1 MNSFNHYA
9 FGAVGDWLLEQLV
22 GIRLAEPGYRAITLQ
37 PQLIQ
42 GITQACAL
50 RTTPY
55 GRVRLAWQCLNHL
68 ITVEVEIPANTTAQL
83 FLPEQ
88 EGSIT
93 LGSGSYQYSYAT
105 ETDLTRRR
113 QGGAFRCPAG
123 YAGRSC
129 RRIPCRQELQRLER
143 HDAGRRGTVCTAI
156 DKAQPAL
163 LTDQTNAIL
172 FSLHF
177 RTL

>member
-1 MNSFNHYA
+1 M
-9 FGAVGDWLLEQLV
+9 GDWLLEQLV
-22 GIRLAEPGYRAITLQ
+22 GIRPAEPGYRAITLQ

-93 LGSGSYQYSYAT
+93 LGSGSYRYSYAT
-105 ETDLTRRR
+105 ETDLTPQRFTMDTPLRTILADADAKAVLSAALPGMLDGPAAAFLAGKSFNDLKGMMP
-113 QGGAFRCPAG
+113 GGEALF
-123 YAGRSC
+123 
-129 RRIPCRQELQRLER
+129 
-143 HDAGRRGTVCTAI
+143 
-156 DKAQPAL
+156 AQL
-163 LTDQTNAIL
+163 LTKLNQL
-172 FSLHF
+172 S
-177 RTL
+177 